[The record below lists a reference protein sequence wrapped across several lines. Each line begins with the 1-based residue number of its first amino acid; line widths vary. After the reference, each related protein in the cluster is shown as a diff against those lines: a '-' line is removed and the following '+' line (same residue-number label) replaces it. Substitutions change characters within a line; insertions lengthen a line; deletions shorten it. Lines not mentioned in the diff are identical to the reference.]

1 MTGLKHGCVL
11 LAEHDPA
18 WKTLA
23 GEAENELRSLLGD
36 CAADVRHV
44 GSTAIDGIRAKPIL
58 DLAVALRC
66 PPQETELAKKLA
78 PAGYLSRPQAAIGD
92 ELFFIRTAPGNPETV
107 THHIHVVAQGGMAW
121 KNYVNFCDYLN
132 SFPEKARE
140 YEELKLRLA
149 ALYPNDRNAYT
160 AGKAEWIAYALRK
173 AMVWSY
179 LGREIDME
187 VDRPIGYV
195 HRKKLY
201 TLVYPI
207 NYGYIPGVL
216 GGDGEELDVYLLGV
230 DRPVECFHARV
241 IGIVHRKNDVEDKL
255 IAAPVGMSF
264 TSAEMA
270 KAIFFQEQH
279 YDTFVEGV
287 EERGKLF

>member
-1 MTGLKHGCVL
+1 MTGLKRGCVL

-18 WKTLA
+18 WKILA
-23 GEAENELRSLLGD
+23 GETANDLHSLLGD
-36 CAADVRHV
+36 CATDIRHV

-58 DLAVALRC
+58 DLAVALYS
-66 PPQETELAKKLA
+66 PLQEKDLAAKLTQ
-78 PAGYLSRPQAAIGD
+78 AGYLYCPQAAIGD
-92 ELFFIRTAPGNPETV
+92 ELFFIRTVPGDPETV
-107 THHIHVVAQGGMAW
+107 THHIHMVTQGGMAW
-121 KNYVNFCDYLN
+121 KNYVNFCDFLN

-140 YEELKLRLA
+140 YEALKLRLA
-149 ALYPNDRNAYT
+149 TLYPNDRNAYT
-160 AGKAEWIAYALRK
+160 AGKAEWITYTLRK

-187 VDRPIGYV
+187 IDRPIGYV
-195 HRKKLY
+195 HHKKLY

-216 GGDGEELDVYLLGV
+216 GGDGEELDVYLLSV
-230 DRPVECFHARV
+230 DHPVERFHAHV

-264 TSAEMA
+264 TPEEME
-270 KAIFFQEQH
+270 KAVFFQEQH
-279 YDTFVEGV
+279 YDSWIQGIE
-287 EERGKLF
+287 